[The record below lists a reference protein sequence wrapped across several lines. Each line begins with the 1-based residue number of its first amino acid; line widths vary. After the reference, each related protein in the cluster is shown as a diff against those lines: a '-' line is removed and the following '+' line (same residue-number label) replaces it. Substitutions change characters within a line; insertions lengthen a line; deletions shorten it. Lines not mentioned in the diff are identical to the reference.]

1 MDQFGILIKSYGPD
15 LPYAERL
22 LKSIDDFCEDGIPV
36 AVVVPDE
43 DLAAFAP
50 SVAGRGELLPESLW
64 GDQLVDYRIH
74 GSSPGYINQEIIKVS
89 LWQQGLFANYLCAD
103 SETVFIRQF
112 STSDFMYSE
121 EVPYT
126 FVTED
131 AELRADPIYEAA
143 YGTTRDSHLVHLR
156 EFLKLPSRP
165 YKTTHGMAVLSS
177 RVCENLSNYLTS
189 MSWTWADALELCP
202 YEFSWY
208 NFWLEREQIIPRIE
222 REPIFKTIH
231 LEHQHLE
238 LALKGI
244 RGEDLARGY
253 VGVVVN
259 SGFSRQHGHLGFDE
273 PLDHTLGRYVSQRD
287 LARGAVERVLR
298 RLPRVRRIL
307 HL

>member
-1 MDQFGILIKSYGPD
+1 MDRFGILIKSYGPD

-22 LKSIDDFCEDGIPV
+22 LTSIDEFCEDDMPV

-43 DLAAFAP
+43 DLAVFAP
-50 SVAGRGELLPESLW
+50 AVSGRAELLPESLW
-64 GDQLVDYRIH
+64 CDQLVDYRIH

-89 LWQQGLFANYLCAD
+89 FGQHGLFANYLCAD
-103 SETVFIRQF
+103 SETVFIRPF
-112 STSDFMYSE
+112 STADFMYSE
-121 EVPYT
+121 DVPYT

-131 AELRADPIYEAA
+131 AELRADPIYESA
-143 YGTTRDSHLVHLR
+143 YGSVRDRYLVGLR
-156 EFLKLPSRP
+156 EFLELPPRP

-177 RVCENLSNYLTS
+177 QVCENLSDYLIS
-189 MSWTWADALELCP
+189 IDWTWADALELCP

-208 NFWLEREQIIPRIE
+208 NFWLEREHVIPRVE

-231 LEHQHLE
+231 LGHQHLE

-244 RGEDLARGY
+244 REEDLARGY

-287 LARGAVERVLR
+287 LAHGAVERVLR